1 MGLNRVCQ
9 ELLKS
14 ARLAFVKQEW
24 SQAANDLS
32 ALLNEVRDTPTEVDL
47 VMAPVQ
53 ILYAFCIL
61 RQIATKE
68 ENPEEKP
75 VERALADA
83 EPEAAGP
90 SGSAATGPSTSAEPS
105 SSSNTGAVDDV
116 EEEED
121 DDELEEPAKSLMI
134 AWQVLLLAKSI
145 YERFPDQSNKL
156 EELHA
161 MQLQAEILFL
171 NNDSQCLEY
180 LDKIVEE
187 LGNFPYIKVWP
198 IKILTMKAAYLLR
211 FKEDVKFAENLNIIY
226 GRLEDSMSEVQQPE
240 GQKVQKVFQQV
251 EEDVKAMHEAE
262 KVEIKA
268 QKSAK
273 KADDLLGLSSQEM
286 RNKIESRL
294 LALCSSYS
302 LPQDE
307 SGTPIPTRIIEDVNE
322 IIADESIEESSRP
335 SAPSRVIESETIG
348 FGAPSSN
355 GPSAAPSSSLSIK
368 RKQPNAPPTPEKDK
382 KRVTLTSING
392 NGTSNGNGRKH
403 DSEDDEKVN

>member
-53 ILYAFCIL
+53 IFYAFCIL

-75 VERALADA
+75 VERAPADA
-83 EPEAAGP
+83 EPESAGP
-90 SGSAATGPSTSAEPS
+90 SGSAAAGPSTSAEPS

-145 YERFPDQSNKL
+145 YERFPEQSNKL

-161 MQLQAEILFL
+161 LQLQAEILFL

-211 FKEDVKFAENLNIIY
+211 FKEDAKFAENLNIIY
-226 GRLEDSMSEVQQPE
+226 GRLEDAMSEVQQPE
-240 GQKVQKVFQQV
+240 GQKVQKLFQQV

-322 IIADESIEESSRP
+322 IIADELAEESPRP

-368 RKQPNAPPTPEKDK
+368 RK
-382 KRVTLTSING
+382 
-392 NGTSNGNGRKH
+392 
-403 DSEDDEKVN
+403 VNKF